1 MVLCGRWSDGGLEEA
16 ACKCNFS
23 SVRHRAASQHRP
35 LMRSAPPEGAAAG
48 PVLVDGV
55 REDDKEGLDLKYS
68 TQECIFVL
76 KAYTI
81 LYSENPE
88 STFLFTI
95 VFFFE
100 KSYRA
105 SIYSRS

>member
-1 MVLCGRWSDGGLEEA
+1 
-16 ACKCNFS
+16 
-23 SVRHRAASQHRP
+23 
-35 LMRSAPPEGAAAG
+35 MRSAPPEGAAAG

-88 STFLFTI
+88 SIFLLPLLQIQMLTFAHNLLCPFLIKYPI
-95 VFFFE
+95 VL
-100 KSYRA
+100 
-105 SIYSRS
+105 IMVCVL